1 MTNVIQF
8 QFDTHSV
15 RTIADD
21 NGEPWFLASDVCAVL
36 GYRNPSKTIGDHC
49 RAGGITKR
57 DTPTSSGIQEMT
69 FINEGN
75 LYRLIVKSRKPEAE
89 RFEQLV
95 MEEILPSIR
104 KTGSYNAPTKRQPK
118 ALPHGLSHDQQASIK
133 ALVKARVEALPESKQ
148 AKAAITCWSALK
160 SKFGCTYK
168 EIAPEQFTEA
178 VSLVAR
184 LPLEG
189 ELLEAEQPKPLELHY
204 PASWLPEH
212 NPHAYPFGYQPQG
225 QDPRIHITANALCG
239 MDARSP
245 SRALFAEL
253 TRAGYDVDACKLEV
267 LAMQHHLERYGQ
279 LCRSLQQ
286 SLDVS
291 MHNGI
296 TFKLTDAGR
305 SLR

>member
-1 MTNVIQF
+1 MATAKQVQSAIANMVAAATANQPAAKASAKAPPPSAKEVAQELAFEAKAEVSAGDLQF
-8 QFDTHSV
+8 
-15 RTIADD
+15 
-21 NGEPWFLASDVCAVL
+21 
-36 GYRNPSKTIGDHC
+36 
-49 RAGGITKR
+49 
-57 DTPTSSGIQEMT
+57 
-69 FINEGN
+69 
-75 LYRLIVKSRKPEAE
+75 
-89 RFEQLV
+89 
-95 MEEILPSIR
+95 
-104 KTGSYNAPTKRQPK
+104 
-118 ALPHGLSHDQQASIK
+118 
-133 ALVKARVEALPESKQ
+133 KQ

-245 SRALFAEL
+245 SRALFTEL

-286 SLDVS
+286 SLDIS

-296 TFKLTDAGR
+296 TFKLGEAGR